1 MGAQVLTRIVSFFY
15 TIFLANK
22 LGVEGFGLITVA
34 IAYFAIL
41 SALTDFG
48 FNRFL
53 IREIARGELKIADML
68 GNILML
74 RVLLP
79 SIVIILFSIVLY
91 SLDPDKMRVSLILIA
106 VLAVFPESIAVT
118 LDGIFIGLQK
128 LQYSAISLVIA
139 SSSAAILGFYL
150 VNGGSGPVGAV
161 IAIIFAQIMW
171 ALCLLIFLLRKK
183 LLSFSKLNFSLMKK
197 ILVGSLPYGLIGVLG
212 LLYFRI
218 DSVILSYLRGSFE
231 TGIYGAGYRFLE
243 SIIFIPGA
251 FGFALF
257 PSLAKLHDTNISD
270 MKKLYFRSLKLM
282 GLLGLIIFL
291 GYLFILPEIIRILLP
306 NYSQSVDVIRILSF
320 SIPFIFLAT
329 PGVQVLLSS
338 DKYLKS
344 VIFLSLF
351 TVVLNII
358 LNFIF
363 VPKFGYLAAAYIT
376 VFSDVTSFVIFYIF
390 LQRKIFNNEKS

>member
-320 SIPFIFLAT
+320 SIPFIFVAT

-351 TVVLNII
+351 TVV
-358 LNFIF
+358 
-363 VPKFGYLAAAYIT
+363 
-376 VFSDVTSFVIFYIF
+376 
-390 LQRKIFNNEKS
+390 